1 MSYGLRHWDVG
12 LILRRVSA
20 WQRVKVVGNFLN
32 LSTVAGALVGVIG
45 RATFSRG
52 PRGLFFANGYKLG
65 FPVAGAFTIGNV
77 VLSKHELTYFDDE
90 ALVRHEERHSWQYFC
105 LIGFPLFP
113 LYVVGVIVSFLL
125 TGDPSSR
132 NPFERLADLKE
143 GGYVE
148 RPIQSIGKTVTQAF
162 SVLKSRPKGQ

>member
-1 MSYGLRHWDVG
+1 MT
-12 LILRRVSA
+12 A
-20 WQRVKVVGNFLN
+20 WQWVKLVGNFLN
-32 LSTVAGALVGVIG
+32 LSTVAGAVVGVLG

-77 VLSKHELTYFDDE
+77 VLSKHERSYFDDP

-105 LIGFPLFP
+105 LIGLPMLP
-113 LYVVGVIVSFLL
+113 LYVVAVAVSFLL
-125 TGDPSSR
+125 TGDPASR

-148 RPIQSIGKTVTQAF
+148 RPIQPIGKTVTQAF
-162 SVLKSRPKGQ
+162 SVLRSRPKGQ